1 MMAEQVFL
9 EAITAICFFLLG
21 AKLLAELFSKIHLPT
36 VLAELSAGIIL
47 GPLYFGGLLRIETQI
62 IQVNEVVKAFGEIGA
77 IVILFVA
84 GLEMSPREFLK
95 GGIASF
101 SVGGLGVVVPFFAG
115 FYIFNL
121 LGFRMEGALMVAT
134 ALTATSIAISI
145 ETLKEINCFH
155 TREAKLIV
163 GSAVIDDILAIA
175 VLGVVLSIVE
185 YQAPIDIFNIIIIIL
200 RMLVIFG
207 VFLVASIVV
216 VPRLTDVRLWKT
228 KGSEEAVVTA
238 IFFGAAAAAN
248 LVGLSPIVGA
258 FAVGMALANTNIR
271 EILKDY
277 IDKLSFLFGPMFF
290 TVIGAQVDLSQLD
303 ASLLLTGLAL
313 IAIAIITK
321 LVGCGLPSL
330 LFLKDRRAAL
340 RVGVGMISR
349 GEVGLIVAG
358 LAVTSGFILPETY
371 SLIVLMVVVT
381 TIVTPILLKAT
392 FRKGLEAS

>member
-1 MMAEQVFL
+1 MAEQVFL
-9 EAITAICFFLLG
+9 EAITAICLFLLG
-21 AKLLAELFSKIHLPT
+21 AKLLAELFARVHLPT

-95 GGIASF
+95 GGVASF
-101 SVGGLGVVVPFFAG
+101 TVGGLGVIFPFFVGYYA
-115 FYIFNL
+115 FTL
-121 LGFRMEGALMVAT
+121 LGFRMQGALMVAT
-134 ALTATSIAISI
+134 ALTATSIAITI
-145 ETLKEINCFH
+145 ECLKEIDCFH

-175 VLGVVLSIVE
+175 VLGVVLSIAEHGSPVDPVSVVTTI
-185 YQAPIDIFNIIIIIL
+185 AGVL
-200 RMLVIFG
+200 AVFG
-207 VFLVASIVV
+207 IFLVASILI
-216 VPRLTDVRLWKT
+216 VPKLTDVRLWKA
-228 KGSEEAVVTA
+228 KGSEEVVVTA
-238 IFFGAAAAAN
+238 IFFGAAAVAN

-258 FAVGMALANTNIR
+258 FAVGMALADTNIR
-271 EILKDY
+271 AILSDY
-277 IDKLSFLFGPMFF
+277 IEKLLFLFGPMFF
-290 TVIGAQVDLSQLD
+290 TVIGAQVDLSQLNAD
-303 ASLLLTGLAL
+303 LLLMGLAL
-313 IAIAIITK
+313 VAIAIITK
-321 LVGCGLPSL
+321 FVGCGLPAL
-330 LFLKDRRAAL
+330 FFLKDRRAAA

-381 TIVTPILLKAT
+381 TIITPILVKAT
-392 FRKGLEAS
+392 FEGG